1 MAMQFSWNKHQ
12 AAVPAPLDRQAL
24 LAAIGAGAT
33 DEELDMVARLLQP
46 QNQGLRNKALAEVR
60 KRLK

>member
-1 MAMQFSWNKHQ
+1 MAMQFSWNKEK

-24 LAAIGAGAT
+24 LAAIGTGAT

-46 QNQGLRNKALAEVR
+46 QNANLRNKALAEVR